1 MTIAQ
6 KVPDQYNRQVVTGI
20 VRDLEGQV
28 DALKNVI
35 ADIVTELSF
44 PKGLPQDLQQGAS
57 PKFKGLTVTTLNG
70 NTWTAGTG
78 VLTIAAGKTLTASN
92 TLTLT
97 ATDGS
102 TLAIGTGGTLGT
114 AAYTATTA
122 YATAAQGTKAD
133 TALQTTPA
141 SGGIVQSFVLYVRN
155 NAGTMEHQI
164 VTDTWSWTASNFV
177 SKINAAT
184 NSYNTTPTGA
194 DASTAMAF
202 GGKIGSAN
210 TNYFYLDVAAQ
221 TLADMVFI
229 CAIGINNTGTALLA
243 TPQRQSID
251 INGVTQIRHRISF
264 TNATTA
270 AAFALTT
277 ANMSAGQVVA
287 VQCLGVLA

>member
-70 NTWTAGTG
+70 NTWTAGSGT
-78 VLTIAAGKTLTASN
+78 LAIAAGKTLTASN

-102 TLAIGTGGTLGT
+102 TLAVGTGGTLGT

-141 SGGIVQSFVLYVRN
+141 SGGIVQSFLLYIRN

-164 VTDTWSWTASNFV
+164 VTEGFSWGASNFV

-210 TNYFYLDVAAQ
+210 THHFHFDVAAQ
-221 TLADMVFI
+221 TVADTVFI
-229 CAIGINNTGTALLA
+229 CAMAFNNTATALIPQ
-243 TPQRQSID
+243 PQRQSID
-251 INGVTQIRHRISF
+251 INGVTHIRQRISF
-264 TNATTA
+264 INAATG
-270 AAFALTT
+270 AAFPLTT
-277 ANMSAGQVVA
+277 ANMSAGQIIA